1 MMPVFADTF
10 YYLALVNPKDAGHAK
25 AVAFARTSTRPMVT
39 TDWVVTEIADALCDA
54 ANRPLFAKL
63 LRMLQTGSTTIIRS
77 DSALMDRGLALYAA
91 RPDKDWPL
99 TDCISFVVMNEQ
111 NLTEALTG
119 DKHFVQA
126 GFVAL
131 LA

>member
-25 AVAFARTSTRPMVT
+25 AVAFAQTSTRPMVT
-39 TDWVVTEIADALCDA
+39 TDWVITEVADALCDVV
-54 ANRPLFAKL
+54 NRPLFAKL
-63 LRMLQTGSTTIIRS
+63 LKMIQSGATKVVRS
-77 DSALMDRGLALYAA
+77 DSTLMDRGLAFYAS

-99 TDCISFVVMNEQ
+99 TDCISFVMMNEQ
-111 NLTEALTG
+111 NMTEALTG